1 MKKISIIT
9 FVMAT
14 MVTVSSFACAQDAP
28 AFVVKTYPRQAINA
42 AVQEMNALAGAD
54 AALSPKVR
62 ELIALG
68 VAAQIPCVYCIYF
81 HTKAAKV
88 FGASEAEL
96 REALAHAAAVRKWS
110 TILNGSMYDQ
120 DDWKSEVDAMFS
132 Q

>member
-68 VAAQIPCVYCIYF
+68 VAAQIPCVY
-81 HTKAAKV
+81 
-88 FGASEAEL
+88 
-96 REALAHAAAVRKWS
+96 
-110 TILNGSMYDQ
+110 
-120 DDWKSEVDAMFS
+120 
-132 Q
+132 